1 MARVEGPLHSFYAR
15 NSFGKMFTYFIRE
28 DVTFMREYIRPR
40 IINTEEAIKY
50 RSNFSQAS
58 KLAKEL
64 NQYDRQAWQ
73 LKCGKKEV
81 LMTWQTKLTQVYIN
95 YREAGVNNFNL
106 ISQVEADSITAASA
120 SFTGR
125 VTEKADFLIFW
136 DRFTGKNSI
145 KSRYPARTLDLKADE
160 IIDNSFHF
168 TLDNL
173 NPGESYAFQIYQR
186 PVLVFPPRSLNHEIV
201 GTRGE
206 RSLEVIVAL
215 VSKYGD
221 LMLDTSIRHRLDCCP
236 DVLNSFNYLEL
247 HWPRVPEAEEYLIY
261 LVEPE
266 ENRAYLAGKTT
277 RNIFVL
283 HQETPE
289 STESISLKA
298 TENPEPYS
306 TLNLNW
312 AGESGIYQFTTG
324 H

>member
-15 NSFGKMFTYFIRE
+15 NSFGKMFTYFIKE

-50 RSNFSQAS
+50 RSNLSQAS

-95 YREAGVNNFNL
+95 YREAGVKNFNL
-106 ISQVEADSITAASA
+106 ISQVEADSITATSA

-125 VTEKADFLIFW
+125 VTEKADFLVFW

-145 KSRYPARTLDLKADE
+145 KSRYPARTLNLKADE
-160 IIDNSFHF
+160 IIDNRFHF

-173 NPGESYAFQIYQR
+173 KPGESYAFQIYQK
-186 PVLVFPPRSLNHEIV
+186 PVLVFPPRSLNYEIV
-201 GTRGE
+201 GTSGE
-206 RSLEVIVAL
+206 KSLEVIVAL

-236 DVLNSFNYLEL
+236 DVLNNFNYLEL

-261 LVEPE
+261 LVESE
-266 ENRAYLAGKTT
+266 DDRAYLAGKST

-283 HQETPE
+283 HQETQE
-289 STESISLKA
+289 SSESIPLTA
-298 TENPEPYS
+298 AENPDPYS

-312 AGESGIYQFTTG
+312 AGESGIYQFTAG
-324 H
+324 Y